1 MSRAELRVVSSA
13 TALRHP
19 PIIELGPANQTL
31 PEGVRAAIL
40 PCEARG
46 QEQTVWLRDG
56 VPVLG
61 VEGPRYR
68 LGERNRL
75 EIRGKNVCAS

>member
-1 MSRAELRVVSSA
+1 MNISS
-13 TALRHP
+13 LCP
-19 PIIELGPANQTL
+19 QTL
-31 PEGVRAAIL
+31 PEGTRAAL

-75 EIRGKNVCAS
+75 EIRGEMIAIGNLECLVS

>member
-1 MSRAELRVVSSA
+1 M
-13 TALRHP
+13 
-19 PIIELGPANQTL
+19 
-31 PEGVRAAIL
+31 
-40 PCEARG
+40 
-46 QEQTVWLRDG
+46 WLRDG

-75 EIRGKNVCAS
+75 EIRGKKEVASNTNGKSECLVS

>member
-1 MSRAELRVVSSA
+1 MNYKSNLPS
-13 TALRHP
+13 
-19 PIIELGPANQTL
+19 QTL
-31 PEGVRAAIL
+31 PEGTRAAL

-75 EIRGKNVCAS
+75 EIRGKVIAIGSLHCSLMNV

>member
-1 MSRAELRVVSSA
+1 M
-13 TALRHP
+13 
-19 PIIELGPANQTL
+19 
-31 PEGVRAAIL
+31 
-40 PCEARG
+40 
-46 QEQTVWLRDG
+46 WLRDG

-75 EIRGKNVCAS
+75 EIRGKKEVASNTNGQGCKLKFK

>member
-1 MSRAELRVVSSA
+1 M
-13 TALRHP
+13 
-19 PIIELGPANQTL
+19 
-31 PEGVRAAIL
+31 
-40 PCEARG
+40 
-46 QEQTVWLRDG
+46 WLRDG

-75 EIRGKNVCAS
+75 EIRGEMIAIAVGDLECQFS